1 MVYKSLTS
9 AVFLREVGEAP
20 DVAEADR
27 VADGGQDEGD
37 LGVPRLA
44 LLAPLVTLGR
54 SRELRHRTEGVFGIS
69 VDDIAILKKMGCF

>member
-9 AVFLREVGEAP
+9 AVFLGEVWEAP

-37 LGVPRLA
+37 LRVPRLP
-44 LLAPLVTLGR
+44 LLAALVTLGR
-54 SRELRHRTEGVFGIS
+54 SRELRHGTAVGIY
-69 VDDIAILKKMGCF
+69 VALE